1 MRPAPPPWEAARG
14 RRGGRGTPHRP
25 PGRGTAPQGPTC
37 ARCRRPADATILSM
51 FNTEEICLDCQERE
65 EQHPRYEEAR
75 RAEAEAVR
83 RGELNFP
90 GVGKP
95 EDL

>member
-1 MRPAPPPWEAARG
+1 
-14 RRGGRGTPHRP
+14 
-25 PGRGTAPQGPTC
+25 
-37 ARCRRPADATILSM
+37 M
-51 FNTEEICLDCQERE
+51 FNTEEICLDCRERE
-65 EQHPRYEEAR
+65 EQHPPYEEAR

-90 GVGKP
+90 GIGKP

>member
-1 MRPAPPPWEAARG
+1 
-14 RRGGRGTPHRP
+14 
-25 PGRGTAPQGPTC
+25 
-37 ARCRRPADATILSM
+37 M
-51 FNTEEICLDCQERE
+51 FNTEQICLDCKERE

-90 GVGKP
+90 GIGKP

>member
-1 MRPAPPPWEAARG
+1 
-14 RRGGRGTPHRP
+14 
-25 PGRGTAPQGPTC
+25 
-37 ARCRRPADATILSM
+37 M
-51 FNTEEICLDCQERE
+51 FNTEVLCLDCKERE

-83 RGELNFP
+83 RGDMNFP
-90 GVGKP
+90 GIGKP